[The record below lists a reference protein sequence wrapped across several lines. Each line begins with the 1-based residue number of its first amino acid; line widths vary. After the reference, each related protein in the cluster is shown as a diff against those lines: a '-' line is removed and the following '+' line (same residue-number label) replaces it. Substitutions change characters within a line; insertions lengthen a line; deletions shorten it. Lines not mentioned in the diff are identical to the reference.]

1 VSEAEPSPQAAIR
14 GSNQSGMRA
23 HNERLV
29 LTLLRRY
36 GPRPKA
42 EIARMTGLSA
52 QTVSVIMRAL
62 EAEGLLQKGEPVRGK
77 VGQPS
82 VPFALA
88 PGGAYFF
95 GLKVGRRSLELVLTD
110 FLGTVIDRAH
120 LRHRYPTPASVTG
133 FACRAVAALSA
144 QLSPAQRARISG
156 LGVAIPFQLWDWA
169 GAIGAP
175 PAEMDA
181 WRDSDLRAELAAAL
195 GMPVFLENDAS
206 AACGAELVLGT
217 AALPQNVLHVYIAYF
232 IGGGVVLNGSVYT
245 GSSGNAGA
253 LGSLPVPGPGGVGR
267 QLIEV
272 ASLAALERR
281 LERAGHDTE
290 ILWASAA
297 DWQLDEALLSA
308 WLGEAAEGIAHAI
321 AAACSVIDFEAILI
335 DGWLPVPVRARLV
348 AATCAAFD
356 RLDTAGLTPPA
367 IREGT
372 IGPGAR
378 ALGAACL
385 ALSERF
391 LVDQNALLRAA

>member
-1 VSEAEPSPQAAIR
+1 MQQAEPSPHVSIR

-29 LTLLRRY
+29 LTLLRRH
-36 GPRPKA
+36 GPQPKA
-42 EIARMTGLSA
+42 QIARMTGLSA

-62 EAEGLLQKGEPVRGK
+62 EADGLLQKGTPVRGR

-88 PGGAYFF
+88 PGGAFFF

-110 FLGTVIDRAH
+110 FLGTVLDRAQR
-120 LRHRYPTPASVTG
+120 RHRYPTPDSVLD
-133 FACRAVAALSA
+133 FARGSVAALSA
-144 QLSPAQRARISG
+144 RLSDGQRARIAG
-156 LGVAIPFQLWDWA
+156 LGIAIPFQLWDWA

-175 PAEMDA
+175 PEAMAA
-181 WRDSDLRAELAAAL
+181 WRDRDFRAELAGAL
-195 GMPVFLENDAS
+195 DMPVFLENDAS

-217 AALPQNVLHVYIAYF
+217 SDLPQNFLHAYIAYF

-253 LGSLPVPGPGGVGR
+253 LGSLPVPGPGGASR

-281 LERAGHDTE
+281 LERAGHDVET
-290 ILWASAA
+290 LWSSPDGWEVDATLLS
-297 DWQLDEALLSA
+297 DWLDEAA
-308 WLGEAAEGIAHAI
+308 HGIAHAI
-321 AAACSVIDFEAILI
+321 AAACAVIDFEAILI
-335 DGWLPVPVRARLV
+335 DGWLPQPVRARLV
-348 AATCAAFD
+348 AATRAAFD
-356 RLDTAGLTPPA
+356 RLDTAGITAPA